1 MGYDLNQIKMK
12 KLIYFTGITCILFLG
27 LYLNSCNKD
36 TEVKSRKAMNSTT
49 TDINVEKMNGEGV
62 KVVCSGNC
70 DGSSTA
76 TCGIRGSIV
85 NGVNVVT
92 CSCSGCTMT
101 VTERENGITTTHVD
115 NDGVWE
121 VKYLKAFQQ
130 FMTTYYSGSY
140 SIVAYEL
147 QSNEDNYIETYYFDT
162 GNGIIQTV
170 LVVGDKL
177 GMKDKVTVY
186 DCTGTC
192 DCREIYNMNANTCS
206 CSCNECSL
214 RVETI
219 KK

>member
-1 MGYDLNQIKMK
+1 MK
-12 KLIYFTGITCILFLG
+12 KLVYFTGIACMLG
-27 LYLNSCNKD
+27 MSLYSCKKD
-36 TEVKSRKAMNSTT
+36 TEVKSRTSTNSTMS
-49 TDINVEKMNGEGV
+49 DLNIEKMNGDGV

-76 TCGIRGSIV
+76 TCGLRGTIT

-121 VKYLKAFQQ
+121 VKYLKAFQE
-130 FMTTYYSGSY
+130 FMTTHYSGSY
-140 SIVAYEL
+140 SIVMYEL
-147 QSNEDNYIETYYFDT
+147 QFNDDNYIETYYFDT
-162 GNGIIQTV
+162 GNDITQTV
-170 LVVGDKL
+170 VVVGDKL

-192 DCREIYNMNANTCS
+192 DCREVYNMNANTCS